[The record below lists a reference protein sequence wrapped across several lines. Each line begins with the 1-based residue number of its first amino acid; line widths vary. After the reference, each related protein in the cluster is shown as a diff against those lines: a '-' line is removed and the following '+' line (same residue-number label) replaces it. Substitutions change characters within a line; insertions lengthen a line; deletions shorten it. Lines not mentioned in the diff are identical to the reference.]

1 MRLERNTPNI
11 LMKSS
16 VSSTSSYSFDLSK
29 ALGKGVFKWLN
40 DFGGSKIKNPL
51 LKGVYQLGVNE
62 VAKALGYAD
71 ATNSQILNAVNQ
83 VLDEVKAMQNQLK
96 SMLWRSTSSMKTGIA
111 QKLNYLLKRKKAF
124 M

>member
-1 MRLERNTPNI
+1 MVPAGEVVFIDFWL
-11 LMKSS
+11 K
-16 VSSTSSYSFDLSK
+16 
-29 ALGKGVFKWLN
+29 KGYY
-40 DFGGSKIKNPL
+40 FGGSKIKNPL